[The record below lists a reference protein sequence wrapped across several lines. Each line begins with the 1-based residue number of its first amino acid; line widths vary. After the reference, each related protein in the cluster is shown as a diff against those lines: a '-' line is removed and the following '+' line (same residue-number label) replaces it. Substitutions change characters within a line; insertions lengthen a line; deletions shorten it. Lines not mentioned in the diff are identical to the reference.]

1 MIRYGE
7 KHAGAILLRMCGK
20 ICFNL
25 GVKFED
31 FVWGGVGIF
40 WSDIMVLGEID
51 ILVKYF
57 GEIWWSIWMN
67 YYGAIFDMFWW
78 GIMVRYY
85 GEIIWRD
92 IMVSYYG
99 EIFRWGI
106 MVRYYGELRERGVL
120 AAFPTNSVLWHPPIK
135 VSACDQDRG
144 DDDLN
149 KSSVFYVM
157 MPYLRHWLQFWQLRT
172 WIHDNLCDLT
182 IKSDTGQHS

>member
-1 MIRYGE
+1 MLPLHIFVGATYLCWWLDMVKNMQEQYCWGCVE
-7 KHAGAILLRMCGK
+7 KYASTW
-20 ICFNL
+20 

-57 GEIWWSIWMN
+57 GEIWWSIWVN

-120 AAFPTNSVLWHPPIK
+120 AAFPTNSMRWHPPIK
-135 VSACDQDRG
+135 VSASDQHRG
-144 DDDLN
+144 DDDL
-149 KSSVFYVM
+149 
-157 MPYLRHWLQFWQLRT
+157 
-172 WIHDNLCDLT
+172 LT
-182 IKSDTGQHS
+182 NHLYFSIYASG